1 MNPFEW
7 RTEHRAAIILG
18 AILGAVILLV
28 IGFMYRGLNYGTISS
43 ALFWSPSTVRW
54 ADPRRTNRRL
64 LSLRAAAFAAVNL
77 ALSQYAEL
85 RRASN

>member
-18 AILGAVILLV
+18 AILGAVMLLV

-43 ALFWSPSTVRW
+43 ALFWSPSTARW
-54 ADPRRTNRRL
+54 VILGALVGGCLVYVQRL
-64 LSLRAAAFAAVNL
+64 LRL
-77 ALSQYAEL
+77 
-85 RRASN
+85 